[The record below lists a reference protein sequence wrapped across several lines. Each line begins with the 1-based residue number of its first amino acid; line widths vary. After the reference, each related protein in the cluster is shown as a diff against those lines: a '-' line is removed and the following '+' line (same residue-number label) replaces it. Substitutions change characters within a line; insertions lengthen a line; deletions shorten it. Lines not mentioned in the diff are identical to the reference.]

1 MKKAEPQEAT
11 AVRGASSRAPIA
23 KSQFIKSPKVV
34 GNRNDNGRHG
44 RAASRGGLKISFRE
58 GDSVCLGPSFGGDVR
73 QSEQL
78 GLRRQSYLV
87 ADEAESAMTAVTCR
101 RSRRRLA
108 GRHFDLMRHA
118 VHRAQRD

>member
-1 MKKAEPQEAT
+1 MLHCVSTMQKAEPQEAT

-44 RAASRGGLKISFRE
+44 RAASSGGLKIGFRE
-58 GDSVCLGPSFGGDVR
+58 GDSVCLRPGLGRDVD
-73 QSEQL
+73 QHGQL

-87 ADEAESAMTAVTCR
+87 ADEAEGAMIAVTC
-101 RSRRRLA
+101 RRLA
-108 GRHFDLMRHA
+108 GRHFDVMR
-118 VHRAQRD
+118 